1 MISFQKFI
9 CSIETWMDLKRNLQC
24 KPFQWYLD
32 NVYPDLKIP
41 DSQDITYG
49 SIRQGKNLN
58 FEIWISFIFFSHFQV
73 PSALIHWATLLML

>member
-1 MISFQKFI
+1 M
-9 CSIETWMDLKRNLQC
+9 ELKRNLQC

-49 SIRQGKNLN
+49 SIRQG
-58 FEIWISFIFFSHFQV
+58 EHTIFDLEFVFNALCFQV
-73 PSALIHWATLLML
+73 HFA